1 MAEVFAFWE
10 RNPERRWRW
19 WGNEMGRNFSL
30 FVFGDGG
37 AGEMFT
43 MRIYCFIKIEMNF
56 ETITYHVIPRLFS
69 AR

>member
-1 MAEVFAFWE
+1 MVEVFVFWE
-10 RNPERRWRW
+10 RNLERRWRW

-37 AGEMFT
+37 VGEMFI

-56 ETITYHVIPRLFS
+56 ETITYYVILRLFFV
-69 AR
+69 R